1 MDSSL
6 ICENPACRFVLDGRV
21 RGKSAEGLQSV
32 VRNCPACG
40 HGWSS
45 LCPFCERVLTVRF
58 VGGLPRS
65 ACCGRKLRPEES
77 SRQGRHNMIG
87 DASGPN
93 TERLRSE
100 RVAPWQE
107 GAPAHA
113 ETPPVRSGA
122 SLQH

>member
-21 RGKSAEGLQSV
+21 RGKSVEELQSV

-40 HGWSS
+40 HGWATA
-45 LCPFCERVLTVRF
+45 CPFCEHVLTVRF
-58 VGGLPRS
+58 VRGLPRT

-77 SRQGRHNMIG
+77 EAHGRHNMTG
-87 DASGPN
+87 VASGPN

-100 RVAPWQE
+100 RIAPWQE

-113 ETPPVRSGA
+113 ETTPARSGA